1 MPCRSEFHRPI
12 GQYLK
17 YFLVL
22 VTCLQLARCLQLSC
36 NLLAHTRQ
44 SQDDH
49 MEVWTW
55 LLWLAGRFSSPKHLP
70 RNAHPHPFLCGD
82 AYGTAFWALHLW
94 YLCHYSNSL
103 GWFVLAFFCHMAQG
117 MLSNAGSSELSLHL
131 RAGRASQILN
141 KHLHESLQVNQES
154 QPSSA
159 LFQACKDFF
168 FPSLPWRKFISEYCW
183 NSRSL
188 ICLSPKNQRYKRGIK
203 DTEHANNQM
212 FSHAE
217 ERLLLVTHP
226 RTRRH

>member
-1 MPCRSEFHRPI
+1 MPCCSEFDRPI

-36 NLLAHTRQ
+36 NLLAHTTE

-82 AYGTAFWALHLW
+82 AYGTAFWALHLSCAQHW

-141 KHLHESLQVNQES
+141 KHLHESLQVKSRKPALLGSVSGLQRLFLSFSPLEEVYIRILLKFKIPHLPFS
-154 QPSSA
+154 Q
-159 LFQACKDFF
+159 K
-168 FPSLPWRKFISEYCW
+168 SEAQ
-183 NSRSL
+183 
-188 ICLSPKNQRYKRGIK
+188 KG
-203 DTEHANNQM
+203 H
-212 FSHAE
+212 
-217 ERLLLVTHP
+217 
-226 RTRRH
+226 